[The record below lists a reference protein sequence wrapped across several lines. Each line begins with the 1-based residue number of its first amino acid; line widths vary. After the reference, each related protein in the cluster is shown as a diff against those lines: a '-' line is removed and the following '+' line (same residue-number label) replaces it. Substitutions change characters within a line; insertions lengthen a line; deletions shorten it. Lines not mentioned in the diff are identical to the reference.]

1 MTKAY
6 IERYFGEQCLVP
18 ALKAIGQSRQVEAR
32 EGMLPHHEL
41 YYEVHLVLDGAVT
54 WWVEEEIYPLQ
65 PGSVFVTK
73 PGEVHGSVE
82 NLVQPSQ
89 LTWLQV
95 DAALLPDGSMAAEL
109 GALRQRTWLG
119 ANELVGQMQQLL
131 AEIRQP
137 QGDSGRLI
145 MAHLQLFLA
154 QLLRQY
160 GQRRHEPH
168 LPPPFEAL
176 MGFIEAGLTAVPPL
190 TIDDLCQQ
198 SSLSRSR
205 VFQLFEQHVGQS
217 PISYINSQRIEK
229 AKQWLQSSD
238 KLITDIALELGY
250 TTSQHFAT
258 VFKRITGLAPSE
270 YRQSVTLGVDL
281 RRREIG
287 RLYQHGHWERGV
299 GGTTDD
305 GWRTTDDY

>member
-1 MTKAY
+1 MTRAY

-18 ALKAIGQSRQVEAR
+18 VLKAIGQSRQVEAR

-54 WWVEEEIYPLQ
+54 WWVEDEIYHLQ

-73 PGEVHGSVE
+73 PGEAHGSVE

-95 DAALLPDGSMAAEL
+95 DAALLPDRTMQAEL
-109 GALRQRTWLG
+109 AALKQRTWLG
-119 ANELVGQMQQLL
+119 ANELVGQVQQLL

-137 QGDSGRLI
+137 QSDSPRLM
-145 MAHLQLFLA
+145 MAHLQLFLGH
-154 QLLRQY
+154 LLRQY
-160 GQRRHEPH
+160 GQRRHELH
-168 LPPPFEAL
+168 FPPPFEAL
-176 MGFIEAGLTAVPPL
+176 MGFIAERLTAVPPL

-217 PISYINSQRIEK
+217 PISYINSQRIER
-229 AKQWLQSSD
+229 AKQWLQTSD
-238 KLITDIALELGY
+238 KLITDIGLELGY

-258 VFKRITGLAPSE
+258 VFKRITGMAPSE
-270 YRQSVTLGVDL
+270 YRQSATLGMDWQ
-281 RRREIG
+281 RREIG
-287 RLYQHGHWERGV
+287 RLYRHGHWDQV
-299 GGTTDD
+299 GEEL
-305 GWRTTDDY
+305 